1 MRARLGLARRVCLT
15 TIVLL
20 ITGPLTPTA
29 QDPPRPPIDE
39 LVAALQVKY
48 DSVRDFSAEFKH
60 TYAGGVLR
68 TTLTEYGTVRV
79 KKPGM
84 MRWDYTTPEEKLF
97 VSDGTT
103 LYSYIPLDRQVFVGQ
118 VPPEDRTSTPV
129 LFLTGKGRLSRDF
142 TVLYDDVF
150 EAPPHTWIVR
160 LTPRVDDADYEWLT
174 LAVDRVSLSITQL
187 IATDFQGGV
196 STHTFTSLKENEGL
210 SDRLFT
216 FEIPRGTEV
225 VTADTF

>member
-1 MRARLGLARRVCLT
+1 MRARLDRAPYVYLA

-20 ITGPLTPTA
+20 IIGPPTPTA
-29 QDPPRPPIDE
+29 QDPARPPIDE
-39 LVAALQVKY
+39 LIAALQVKY
-48 DSVRDFSAEFKH
+48 DSVRDFSADFKH

-68 TTLTEYGTVRV
+68 TTLTEYGTVHV

-84 MRWDYTTPEEKLF
+84 MRWDYTTPEKKLF

-103 LYSYIPLDRQVFVGQ
+103 LYSYIPLDRQVFVEQ
-118 VPPEDRTSTPV
+118 VPPKDRASTPV

-142 TVLYDDVF
+142 TVTYDDAIKV
-150 EAPPHTWIVR
+150 PPDSWILQ
-160 LTPRVDDADYEWLT
+160 LTPRADDADYEWLT
-174 LAVDRVSLSITQL
+174 LAVDRVSLSIAQL

-196 STHTFTSLKENEGL
+196 STFTFTGLKENEGL

-216 FEIPRGTEV
+216 FKIPRGTEI